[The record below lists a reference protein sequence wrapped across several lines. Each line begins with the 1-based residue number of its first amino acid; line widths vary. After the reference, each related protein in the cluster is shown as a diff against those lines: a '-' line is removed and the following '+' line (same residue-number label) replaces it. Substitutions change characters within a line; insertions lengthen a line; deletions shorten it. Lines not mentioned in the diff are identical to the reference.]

1 MCCPLPVTAV
11 SPVVWAGSSIIT
23 VMRGPFVAVF
33 VAERSRDGCVKK
45 GFGYDEATSL
55 DCVICIAHSCKV
67 HGESTVS
74 GNWGVC
80 FMLPVQVNKEFETLC
95 LNI

>member
-1 MCCPLPVTAV
+1 MTTVW
-11 SPVVWAGSSIIT
+11 PVVWAGSFIII

-33 VAERSRDGCVKK
+33 VVTERCCRGGYVESVEK
-45 GFGYDEATSL
+45 GFGYGEAKSL

-67 HGESTVS
+67 NGESIVS

-80 FMLPVQVNKEFETLC
+80 
-95 LNI
+95 